1 MSSRLNTPSN
11 SPMNLSTRCRR
22 TLSYVGPDAEATR
35 DKWALTASQ
44 TDSTRS
50 RQQELQ
56 YQERLT
62 AELEKMREQE
72 AQNFSKYSETLSNE
86 PEQSSEPGLV
96 EKISDATSS
105 KATLAEKQRQKEMS
119 RNSVTAEVEELRKK
133 LANRKKLEQVDADVG
148 KAKEAVVACLRTNDR
163 RPLDCWKEI
172 ETFKKEVGRLE
183 KDFVEKTIR

>member
-1 MSSRLNTPSN
+1 MNSSTRSRKTPS
-11 SPMNLSTRCRR
+11 
-22 TLSYVGPDAEATR
+22 YVIHDLEGTKYAV
-35 DKWALTASQ
+35 ALIGLQ

-62 AELEKMREQE
+62 AELEKLREQE
-72 AQNFSKYSETLSNE
+72 AQNFAKFSETLSGE
-86 PEQSSEPGLV
+86 PDQPSEPGLV
-96 EKISDATSS
+96 GKISDATSS
-105 KATLAEKQRQKEMS
+105 KATLAEKQRQKDMS
-119 RNSVTAEVEELRKK
+119 HNSVTKEIEALKAK
-133 LANRKKLEQVDADVG
+133 LANRKKLEQVDAEVG

-183 KDFVEKTIR
+183 KEFVEKTIR